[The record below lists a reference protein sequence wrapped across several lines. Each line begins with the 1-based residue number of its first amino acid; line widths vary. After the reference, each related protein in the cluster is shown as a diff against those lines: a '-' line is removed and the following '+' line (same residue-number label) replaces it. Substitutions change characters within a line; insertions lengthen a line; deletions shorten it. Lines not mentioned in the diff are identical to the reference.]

1 MDKAECECCKCDN
14 KVLRNEEILV
24 TINFKKVDHQ
34 NKDEIK
40 KIYTDLFPLDEMFPY
55 DLLIE
60 ISNDTDHLFFALYED
75 EALIGMNYLILEKDL
90 LYVLYLAIGKNNQ
103 SKGYGK
109 SVIQEILRKY
119 PQKRIFLNIEEV
131 DSKYENYNQRAKRK
145 SFYQSLGFVSQNY
158 LYVSGKGVS
167 FETMAVNGS
176 VSREEVG
183 ELFDYFKTLD

>member
-1 MDKAECECCKCDN
+1 M
-14 KVLRNEEILV
+14 